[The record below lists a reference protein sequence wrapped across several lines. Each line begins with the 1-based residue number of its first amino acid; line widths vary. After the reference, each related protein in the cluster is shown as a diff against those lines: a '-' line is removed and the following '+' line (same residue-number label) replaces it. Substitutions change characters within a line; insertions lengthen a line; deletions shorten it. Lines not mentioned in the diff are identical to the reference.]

1 MTDDGVLVR
10 VNGKDKGVFQM
21 PHAEAFH
28 ALRIEAFDDTHMA
41 LDDILLYGLAP
52 LPADYVEEPKP
63 VKEKGYHVGLHVFSS
78 WRYGFWRGRHDATWD
93 VCSPY
98 DEITPVYG
106 LLGQRHSRRLPTGKT
121 NGSANTA
128 SISSYNAGT
137 DRLLLMNLSNFPAF
151 LMRFTTA
158 TSTPFT
164 RTIPSLP
171 SCGKTTSQKP
181 SRPKL
186 LKSTLF
192 PSLSSIISKI
202 PAITK

>member
-1 MTDDGVLVR
+1 MSKSQNRSKKRDIMSACTSFRRGVTASGAAGMT
-10 VNGKDKGVFQM
+10 Q
-21 PHAEAFH
+21 
-28 ALRIEAFDDTHMA
+28 
-41 LDDILLYGLAP
+41 
-52 LPADYVEEPKP
+52 
-63 VKEKGYHVGLHVFSS
+63 
-78 WRYGFWRGRHDATWD
+78 
-93 VCSPY
+93 
-98 DEITPVYG
+98 
-106 LLGQRHSRRLPTGKT
+106 LGMSAHRMTKSRRIWATMTKAFRRSPTGKT
-121 NGSANTA
+121 NGSANMA
-128 SISSYNAGT
+128 STSSYNAGT
-137 DRLLLMNLSNFPAF
+137 DRPLLMNLSNSPAF

-181 SRPKL
+181 SRPRL